1 MLLRTKALPDCGGIV
16 ATILVTMTADQVESG
31 QGYATTCHGDLI
43 PVRRI
48 LDLALDSQ
56 ILPVL
61 FDPTGGVMSYGRT
74 RRLAPPG
81 LRLALYARDGGCT
94 FPDCDRPPQWTQAN
108 HCIPWADGGDTSIDN
123 LALACGLHHREYVN
137 AEGHVTVHPDANKK
151 RGLDLYHLATDLHAQ
166 GVGLPLL
173 LRFSDILKSRIEAL
187 SGQFTTAIKEFGYE
201 GSYTTVYPVKV
212 NQQRHVVQEIVEFG
226 APYGVGLE
234 CGSKPELQAVLGL
247 NEDTRHLI
255 VCNGYKDEEYM
266 RLALM
271 GQKLGHTV
279 MVVLEQLNELDVL
292 LKVADEMGVEPTA
305 GVRIKLATEGSG
317 RWAKSGGERSKFG
330 LSAVELMRLL
340 NELERRGRKD
350 VLKLVHFHLG
360 SQITDIRHVKAGLEE
375 ISRYYAELR
384 GMGFDIT
391 HVDVGGGLGVDYDGS
406 RSTRSASVNY
416 TMREYA
422 SDVVYTIGTA
432 CRTEEL
438 PMPHIISE
446 SGRALTA
453 HHALLL
459 VNVTEVESLVEP
471 APPPLREDPHPLL
484 REMAENLEALNPERI
499 EEIFHDAVFAKERTQ
514 EYFASGVFSLR
525 DKADAEQLYLAT
537 LHALQQA
544 IGEDKTPFPEIVAH
558 IDSALVDR
566 YFCNFSVFQSLPDHW
581 AIDQLFPDHAHPPA
595 AGAAEPAGH
604 APGHDLRLRRGDR
617 PLRRRAEGEALAR
630 AAPGHEGEP
639 YILGI
644 FLTGAYQEI
653 LGDLH
658 NLFGDTNAVHV
669 RLTEQGYE
677 VTDLVHGDTVTEVL
691 NYVQF
696 HASDLLATFRRKVAN
711 AKGLSRQEANSFI
724 ADFVAGLEGYTYLE
738 EDVAGRLGATP
749 PCPRTSP
756 SAGSP
761 RWDPPASSCRPALG
775 PPRCPSAAGA

>member
-1 MLLRTKALPDCGGIV
+1 MNGWGLGYFRINPD
-16 ATILVTMTADQVESG
+16 
-31 QGYATTCHGDLI
+31 
-43 PVRRI
+43 
-48 LDLALDSQ
+48 
-56 ILPVL
+56 
-61 FDPTGGVMSYGRT
+61 
-74 RRLAPPG
+74 
-81 LRLALYARDGGCT
+81 
-94 FPDCDRPPQWTQAN
+94 
-108 HCIPWADGGDTSIDN
+108 
-123 LALACGLHHREYVN
+123 
-137 AEGHVTVHPDANKK
+137 GHVTVHPDANRK

-187 SGQFTTAIKEFGYE
+187 SGEFSNAIKEFGYD

-292 LKVADEMGVEPTA
+292 LKVADEMGVASTA

-340 NELERRGRKD
+340 DELERRGRKD
-350 VLKLVHFHLG
+350 ILKLVHFHLG

-384 GMGFDIT
+384 GMGFDIS

-459 VNVTEVESLVEP
+459 VDVTDVESLVEP
-471 APPPLREDPHPLL
+471 APPVLREDPHPLL
-484 REMAENLEALNPERI
+484 QEMAENLEALSPERI
-499 EEIFHDAVFAKERTQ
+499 EEVFHDAIFAKERTQ

-544 IGEDKTPFPEIVAH
+544 IGDDRTSFPEITAH
-558 IDSALVDR
+558 IDAALVDR

-581 AIDQLFPDHAHPPA
+581 AIDQLFPIMPIHRLSEPPT
-595 AGAAEPAGH
+595 
-604 APGHDLRLRRGDR
+604 RRGTLQDMTCDSDGVIDR
-617 PLRRRAEGEALAR
+617 FVGGRKGKPSLELH
-630 AAPGHEGEP
+630 PVHEGEP

-669 RLTEQGYE
+669 RLTDQGYE

-738 EDVAGRLGATP
+738 EDVERE
-749 PCPRTSP
+749 
-756 SAGSP
+756 
-761 RWDPPASSCRPALG
+761 
-775 PPRCPSAAGA
+775 